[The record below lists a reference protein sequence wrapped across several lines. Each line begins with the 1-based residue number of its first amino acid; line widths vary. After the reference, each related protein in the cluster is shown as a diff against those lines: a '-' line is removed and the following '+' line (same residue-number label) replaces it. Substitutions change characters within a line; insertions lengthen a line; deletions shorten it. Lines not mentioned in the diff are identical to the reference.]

1 MYMYSERRKHTRL
14 PLKMKAELIFEDGST
29 FEGQTRDI
37 SFGGAFL
44 CCQTAMPSPLKGS
57 NGVLKI
63 IFQNGTADNAL
74 EIECFH
80 VRSGK
85 KGIAV
90 QFKAIDIIAYNKFEK
105 MMIYN
110 APDPEIL
117 SAELDKYPG
126 LLIKGDDV

>member
-1 MYMYSERRKHTRL
+1 MSSERRKHTRL

-29 FEGQTRDI
+29 FQGQTSDI

-44 CCQTAMPSPLKGS
+44 CCQPAMPSPSQGS

-63 IFQNGTADNAL
+63 IFQSGLSDDVIK
-74 EIECFH
+74 IECFH
-80 VRSGK
+80 VRSDN

-90 QFKAIDIIAYNKFEK
+90 QFTAIDITAYNTFEK

-117 SAELDKYPG
+117 SEELDKNPG
-126 LLIKGDDV
+126 LLIKGDDA